1 MVKYVEVAQTIMDE
15 VKKAVIGKDECV
27 KKILAAILAGG
38 HILIEDIPGVGK
50 TTMALAFAKSMS
62 LVQNRVQFT
71 PDVLQQISRDFR
83 CMIKKEENFIMN
95 QGR

>member
-95 QGR
+95 QRR

>member
-62 LVQNRVQFT
+62 LVQNSLTVFLS
-71 PDVLQQISRDFR
+71 VLQLG
-83 CMIKKEENFIMN
+83 IKIWNRRLKL
-95 QGR
+95 